1 MCLCGVLAFLVGMQF
16 TCEDAS
22 NEEAVLGLVQTL
34 IELKAL
40 LEAVVIAKSVEA
52 GATHCRMA
60 VERIDEVLQTTRDEY
75 LSARNI
81 KIDL

>member
-1 MCLCGVLAFLVGMQF
+1 MCLCGVLAFLVGMQL
-16 TCEDAS
+16 TREDPS

-34 IELKAL
+34 IELKVL
-40 LEAVVIAKSVEA
+40 LEAVVIAKSVEV

>member
-1 MCLCGVLAFLVGMQF
+1 MGMQL
-16 TCEDAS
+16 TREDPS
-22 NEEAVLGLVQTL
+22 NEEVVLGLVQTL
-34 IELKAL
+34 IELKVL
-40 LEAVVIAKSVEA
+40 LQAVVIAKSVEV